1 MKKNAEYAYT
11 LRVDEKSDVYSYGVV
26 LLELVT
32 GRRPVGGF
40 GEGVDIVQWARRATG
55 GGRREAVRAVADRRL
70 AGGAPADEVAHL
82 FFVAMLCVQ
91 ENSVERPTMREVV
104 QMLSELP
111 PQASPSTTS
120 SASSLKPPAPAGEE
134 SSGGGSSSSSSPG
147 GKDGPAVT
155 CGYKLFVPD
164 LLA

>member
-1 MKKNAEYAYT
+1 MLKNAEYAYT

-40 GEGVDIVQWARRATG
+40 GEGIDIVQWARRATG
-55 GGRREAVRAVADRRL
+55 GRREAVPAVADRRL
-70 AGGAPADEVAHL
+70 LGDAPADEVAHL

-134 SSGGGSSSSSSPG
+134 SSGGGGGSSSSSPG

>member
-1 MKKNAEYAYT
+1 M
-11 LRVDEKSDVYSYGVV
+11 DEKSDVYSFGVV
-26 LLELVT
+26 LLELLT
-32 GRRPVGGF
+32 GLRPVGEHL
-40 GEGVDIVQWARRATG
+40 GEDGVDLVQWARARAGTG
-55 GGRREAVRAVADRRL
+55 GGVLGLLDPRLVGDVPVAEAAQL
-70 AGGAPADEVAHL
+70 L
-82 FFVAMLCVQ
+82 FVAMLCVQ

-134 SSGGGSSSSSSPG
+134 SSGGGSSSPG

>member
-1 MKKNAEYAYT
+1 M
-11 LRVDEKSDVYSYGVV
+11 DEKSDVYSYGVV

-40 GEGVDIVQWARRATG
+40 GEGIDIVQWARRATG
-55 GGRREAVRAVADRRL
+55 GRREAVPAVADRRL
-70 AGGAPADEVAHL
+70 LGDAPADEVAHL

-111 PQASPSTTS
+111 PQASPSPSTS
-120 SASSLKPPAPAGEE
+120 SASSPKPPAPAGEE
-134 SSGGGSSSSSSPG
+134 SSSSSPD
-147 GKDGPAVT
+147 GKDGPPT
-155 CGYKLFVPD
+155 NCYKLFVPD

>member
-40 GEGVDIVQWARRATG
+40 GEGVDIVQWARRDTG

-70 AGGAPADEVAHL
+70 AGDAPADEVAHL
-82 FFVAMLCVQ
+82 FVVAMLCVQ
-91 ENSVERPTMREVV
+91 EHSVERPTMREVV
-104 QMLSELP
+104 QMLQ
-111 PQASPSTTS
+111 QAKHQP
-120 SASSLKPPAPAGEE
+120 PPAAAP
-134 SSGGGSSSSSSPG
+134 
-147 GKDGPAVT
+147 
-155 CGYKLFVPD
+155 PD
-164 LLA
+164 AAAC